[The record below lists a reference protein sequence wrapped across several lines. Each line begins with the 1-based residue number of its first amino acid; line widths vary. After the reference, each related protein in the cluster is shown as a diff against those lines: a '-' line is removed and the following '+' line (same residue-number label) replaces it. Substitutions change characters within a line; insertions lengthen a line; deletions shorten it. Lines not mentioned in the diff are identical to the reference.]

1 MHNKSIPGTTSDGK
15 TTNECAREGM
25 YLTNAN
31 SLSPRWFAITSYI
44 KLFNFI
50 RGAELGV
57 SKGDNFKNL
66 LKLNPNLGLYGI
78 DSFES
83 EGNELEKYNEGL
95 YEGRTQK
102 NAIENA
108 KNIESKFPNRA
119 RMIFERTD
127 EACKHIPDGHL
138 DFVFIDADHTY
149 EGVKRDIKL
158 WEPKVQEN
166 GLIMGHD
173 LNWGSVSRAVGENFK
188 NFWIASD
195 NVWASPKYWL
205 IK

>member
-1 MHNKSIPGTTSDGK
+1 MHVKFNPGTTLDGK
-15 TTNECAREGM
+15 TPNECAKEGL
-25 YLTNAN
+25 YLTNPNA
-31 SLSPRWFAITSYI
+31 LSPRWFAISSYI
-44 KLFNFI
+44 KTFNFV

-57 SKGDNFKNL
+57 SKGDNFKSL
-66 LKLNPNLGLYGI
+66 LEMNSKLGLYGI

-83 EGNELEKYNEGL
+83 EGNELEKYDEGL

-149 EGVKRDIKL
+149 EGVKRDIEL

-173 LNWGSVSRAVGENFK
+173 LNWGSVSRAVGESFS

-195 NVWASPKYWL
+195 NVWASPKYWM

>member
-1 MHNKSIPGTTSDGK
+1 
-15 TTNECAREGM
+15 M
-25 YLTNAN
+25 YLTTPNA
-31 SLSPRWFAITSYI
+31 LSPRWFAISSYI
-44 KLFNFI
+44 KTFNFV

-57 SKGDNFKNL
+57 SKGDNFKSL
-66 LKLNPNLGLYGI
+66 LEMNSKLGLYGI

-83 EGNELEKYNEGL
+83 EGNKLEKYDEGL

-149 EGVKRDIKL
+149 EGVKKDIEM
-158 WEPKVQEN
+158 WEPKVHEN

-173 LNWGSVSRAVGENFK
+173 LNWGSVARAVGEKFS
-188 NFWIASD
+188 NFWITSD
-195 NVWASPKYWL
+195 NVWVSPKYWYNA
-205 IK
+205 IRT